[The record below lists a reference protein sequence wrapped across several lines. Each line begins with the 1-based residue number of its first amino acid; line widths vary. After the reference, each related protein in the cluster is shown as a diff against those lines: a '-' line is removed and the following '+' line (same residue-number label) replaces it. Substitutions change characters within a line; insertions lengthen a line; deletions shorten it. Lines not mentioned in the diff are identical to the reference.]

1 MTAPEKYL
9 EDEPNELNVPCPA
22 RNHVRQRT
30 DSKLSH
36 GNHLHDRHKS
46 SPACAMHTQI
56 MDMASP
62 PRYSAQPDGAC
73 SEQDGIPVVD
83 LAVLLNGDAGE
94 RSQAVRHLGRACQD
108 WGFFMVTNHWVPEAL
123 QSAMM
128 DACKELFSLPPDQ
141 KQEHMD
147 AGPMDPV
154 RVGTGFNSA
163 VDGARYWRDYVKMF
177 AHPELHCPAKPDG
190 LRGVAAEYAAR
201 TRGLLLELTAA
212 ISESLGLHAGR
223 IAERLDLGSCFQI
236 LVGNH
241 YPPCA
246 AGSDDDDGAVGLP
259 AHSDHGLL
267 TLLFQNGVDGLQV
280 KHDGR
285 WLLAKPIPG
294 SFFVVAGDQLEIVS
308 NGRYKGVLHRA
319 LVDREQARMSCVS
332 LLGPC
337 LDAVVEP
344 VPELAVPPLGLGL
357 EFRGVKYRDYMEHQQ
372 SNKLNEKGALDL
384 VRVQRHILTDTLC
397 SS

>member
-1 MTAPEKYL
+1 ML
-9 EDEPNELNVPCPA
+9 C
-22 RNHVRQRT
+22 
-30 DSKLSH
+30 
-36 GNHLHDRHKS
+36 LH
-46 SPACAMHTQI
+46 CTI
-56 MDMASP
+56 MASP
-62 PRYSAQPDGAC
+62 PRSPGQPNRPC
-73 SEQDGIPVVD
+73 SEDGIPVVD
-83 LAVLLNGDAGE
+83 LAVLVNGDARE

-108 WGFFMVTNHWVPEAL
+108 WGFFMVTNHGVPEDL

-128 DACKELFSLPPDQ
+128 DACKELFGLPPEQ
-141 KQEHMD
+141 KAEFMD

-212 ISESLGLHAGR
+212 ISESLGLPAGR

-246 AGSDDDDGAVGLP
+246 AGPDDDDGAVGLP

-294 SFFVVAGDQLEIVS
+294 SFFVIAGDQLEIVS

-319 LVDREQARMSCVS
+319 LVDRAQARMSCVS

-337 LDAVVEP
+337 LDAVVKP
-344 VPELAVPPLGLGL
+344 VPELAVPPLGL

-384 VRVQRHILTDTLC
+384 VRVNRLEL
-397 SS
+397 

>member
-1 MTAPEKYL
+1 MNLRY
-9 EDEPNELNVPCPA
+9 PA
-22 RNHVRQRT
+22 RNHARRRT

-36 GNHLHDRHKS
+36 GNHLHDCHRS

-56 MDMASP
+56 MGMASA
-62 PRYSAQPDGAC
+62 PRYSAQPNGAS

-94 RSQAVRHLGRACQD
+94 RSQAIRHLGRACQD
-108 WGFFMVTNHWVPEAL
+108 WGFFMVTNHGVPEDL

-128 DACKELFSLPPDQ
+128 DACKELFGLPPEQ
-141 KQEHMD
+141 KAEFMD

-212 ISESLGLHAGR
+212 ISESLGLPAGR

-246 AGSDDDDGAVGLP
+246 AGPDDDDGAVGLP

-294 SFFVVAGDQLEIVS
+294 SFFVIAGDQLEIVS

-319 LVDREQARMSCVS
+319 LVDRAQARMSCVS

-337 LDAVVEP
+337 LDAVVKP
-344 VPELAVPPLGLGL
+344 VPELAVPPLGL

>member
-1 MTAPEKYL
+1 
-9 EDEPNELNVPCPA
+9 
-22 RNHVRQRT
+22 
-30 DSKLSH
+30 
-36 GNHLHDRHKS
+36 
-46 SPACAMHTQI
+46 
-56 MDMASP
+56 MDMDYP
-62 PRYSAQPDGAC
+62 PRYPGQPSGVC
-73 SEQDGIPVVD
+73 SDDGIPVVD
-83 LAVLLNGDAGE
+83 LAVLVNGDAWE
-94 RSQAVRHLGRACQD
+94 RAQAIRHLGRACQD
-108 WGFFMVTNHWVPEAL
+108 WGFFMVTNHGVPETL

-128 DACKELFSLPPDQ
+128 DACRELFSLPPEQ
-141 KQEHMD
+141 KQEHLD

-177 AHPELHCPAKPDG
+177 AHPELHCPAKPES
-190 LRGVAAEYAAR
+190 LRGVAAEYAAC

-212 ISESLGLHAGR
+212 ISESLGLEGGL
-223 IAERLDLGSCFQI
+223 IAQRLDLASGLQI

-241 YPPCA
+241 YPPC
-246 AGSDDDDGAVGLP
+246 GGGPGDDGAVGLP

-294 SFFVVAGDQLEIVS
+294 SFFVIAGDQLEIVS

-319 LVDREQARMSCVS
+319 LVDREQVRMSCVS
-332 LLGPC
+332 LIGPC

-344 VPELAVPPLGLGL
+344 VPELAAPPLGL

-384 VRVQRHILTDTLC
+384 VRVATADTYSPAHIFFN
-397 SS
+397 

>member
-1 MTAPEKYL
+1 MSST
-9 EDEPNELNVPCPA
+9 EPCMDDVQTVCQQIKP
-22 RNHVRQRT
+22 RQTTT
-30 DSKLSH
+30 DLSSATPP
-36 GNHLHDRHKS
+36 RH
-46 SPACAMHTQI
+46 
-56 MDMASP
+56 MASP
-62 PRYSAQPDGAC
+62 PSSPGQPSGTC
-73 SEQDGIPVVD
+73 SEDAIPVVD
-83 LAVLLNGDAGE
+83 LAVLVNGDAGE
-94 RSQAVRHLGRACQD
+94 RSQAVQHLGRACQD
-108 WGFFMVTNHWVPEAL
+108 WGFFMVTNHGVPEAL
-123 QSAMM
+123 QSALM
-128 DACKELFSLPPDQ
+128 DACSELFSLPPEQ

-177 AHPELHCPAKPDG
+177 AHPELHCPAKPDS

-212 ISESLGLHAGR
+212 ISESLGLHVGR

-246 AGSDDDDGAVGLP
+246 ADSDDDDGAIGLP

-280 KHDGR
+280 KHHGR
-285 WLLAKPIPG
+285 WLLAKPLPG
-294 SFFVVAGDQLEIVS
+294 SFFVIAGDQLEIVS

-319 LVDREQARMSCVS
+319 LVDRAQARMSCVS

-344 VPELAVPPLGLGL
+344 GPELAVPPLGL

-384 VRVQRHILTDTLC
+384 VRVQRHIHTTDTLC
-397 SS
+397 SSSIY